1 MAMLRMTSVQEENPG
16 GAEEIFNA
24 VLVSA
29 MAGYGAMAVTAA
41 HDDDA
46 TTLVRT
52 VGTRMDA
59 AGAVVM
65 IALAH
70 PGASLLDL
78 IDQVGL
84 TSRPKVIPIAAS
96 KAKAKKHR
104 SDDLPSPESLALT
117 LLQGEDAGLLI
128 VAEAHA
134 LDQETLEDLLSLS
147 QVHLGDSRALQVLLA
162 GNDDL
167 NANLDRSAGQVRVK
181 RWTLDLCAQPAAQK
195 AIPAPTP
202 QPQPIPV
209 QPPSPTPSQA
219 PPPADRRPRHRQA
232 AFGLLLT
239 AAAATGWFAADRALT
254 EYAVAVSE
262 PPVIEAPLAEAS
274 PQPEPEPAPAP
285 IEPQAAIP
293 SPEPPPEIL
302 LSTDHGPMP
311 TLNPGDTIVV
321 QVESNADR
329 FVYCYYMDSFRQ
341 VSRIFPNRFQTDA
354 FVPAGQQVAIPP
366 GPEAERPF
374 NIRLDMASR
383 LEVITCLAS
392 STAID
397 GSGIDGTDID
407 DLTPI
412 PGLGLQDI
420 FDAFGKLAGTGACSQ
435 TMPINVVA
443 KVADQ

>member
-1 MAMLRMTSVQEENPG
+1 
-16 GAEEIFNA
+16 
-24 VLVSA
+24 
-29 MAGYGAMAVTAA
+29 
-41 HDDDA
+41 
-46 TTLVRT
+46 
-52 VGTRMDA
+52 
-59 AGAVVM
+59 
-65 IALAH
+65 
-70 PGASLLDL
+70 
-78 IDQVGL
+78 
-84 TSRPKVIPIAAS
+84 
-96 KAKAKKHR
+96 
-104 SDDLPSPESLALT
+104 LALT

-134 LDQETLEDLLSLS
+134 LDQEALEDLLSLS
-147 QVHLGDSRALQVLLA
+147 QVHLGDGRALQVLLA

-167 NANLDRSAGQVRVK
+167 NTNLDRSTGHVRVK
-181 RWTLDLCAQPAAQK
+181 RWTLEAPTQPAVQK
-195 AIPAPTP
+195 TIPAPKP

-209 QPPSPTPSQA
+209 QPPLPTLSQA
-219 PPPADRRPRHRQA
+219 PPPADQRPRHRHA

-254 EYAVAVSE
+254 EYSVAVPV
-262 PPVIEAPLAEAS
+262 PPTIESPLAEAS
-274 PQPEPEPAPAP
+274 AQPEPEPEPIPAHVQS
-285 IEPQAAIP
+285 QAEIP

-321 QVESNADR
+321 QAETSADR

-374 NIRLDMASR
+374 NIRLDMAGR

-397 GSGIDGTDID
+397 RSGIDGADID

-420 FDAFGKLAGTGACSQ
+420 FDAFGKLAGTGARSQ

-443 KVADQ
+443 KVAEQ

>member
-1 MAMLRMTSVQEENPG
+1 MSMLRMTSVQEENPG

-29 MAGYGAMAVTAA
+29 MAGYGAMAVAAA
-41 HDDDA
+41 HGDDA
-46 TTLVRT
+46 ATLART

-65 IALAH
+65 VAMAH
-70 PGASLLDL
+70 PGASLRDL
-78 IDQVGL
+78 IDQIGV
-84 TSRPKVIPIAAS
+84 TVRPKVIPIAAS
-96 KAKAKKHR
+96 KSKKAKTHR

-128 VAEAHA
+128 IIEAHA
-134 LDQETLEDLLSLS
+134 LDQDVLEDLLSLS
-147 QVHLGDSRALQVLLA
+147 QVHLGDGRALQVLLA

-167 NANLDRSAGQVRVK
+167 NANLDRITGQVRVK
-181 RWTLDLCAQPAAQK
+181 RWTLEPCAQPAVQK
-195 AIPAPTP
+195 AIPAPQP
-202 QPQPIPV
+202 KPQPIPTPA
-209 QPPSPTPSQA
+209 PPSAS
-219 PPPADRRPRHRQA
+219 RHPHHRHA

-254 EYAVAVSE
+254 EYSVAVSE
-262 PPVIEAPLAEAS
+262 PPAIEAPLAEAS
-274 PQPEPEPAPAP
+274 PQPEPEPEPAP
-285 IEPQAAIP
+285 VEPQAAIP

-311 TLNPGDTIVV
+311 TLNPGDTVVV
-321 QVESNADR
+321 QVETSADR

-374 NIRLDMASR
+374 NIRLDMAGR
-383 LEVITCLAS
+383 LEVIACLAS
-392 STAID
+392 PTALD
-397 GSGIDGTDID
+397 RSRIDGTEID

-412 PGLGLQDI
+412 PGLGLQDV
-420 FDAFGKLAGTGACSQ
+420 FDAFGKLAGTGARSQ
-435 TMPINVVA
+435 TMPINVAARVA
-443 KVADQ
+443 EQ

>member
-1 MAMLRMTSVQEENPG
+1 
-16 GAEEIFNA
+16 
-24 VLVSA
+24 
-29 MAGYGAMAVTAA
+29 
-41 HDDDA
+41 
-46 TTLVRT
+46 
-52 VGTRMDA
+52 
-59 AGAVVM
+59 M
-65 IALAH
+65 IAMAH
-70 PGASLLDL
+70 PGASLRDL

-84 TSRPKVIPIAAS
+84 TARPKVIPIAAAS
-96 KAKAKKHR
+96 KAKAKHW

-117 LLQGEDAGLLI
+117 LLQGEDAGLFI
-128 VAEAHA
+128 IAEAHA
-134 LDQETLEDLLSLS
+134 LDQDVLEDLLSLS
-147 QVHLGDSRALQVLLA
+147 QVHLGDGRALQVLLA

-167 NANLDRSAGQVRVK
+167 NTSLDRGTGQVRVK
-181 RWTLDLCAQPAAQK
+181 RWTLEARTQLAVQK
-195 AIPAPTP
+195 AIPAPKPQP

-209 QPPSPTPSQA
+209 QPPSPTPSPA
-219 PPPADRRPRHRQA
+219 PPPASRHPRRRHV

-254 EYAVAVSE
+254 EYSVAVPE
-262 PPVIEAPLAEAS
+262 PPTIEAPLAQAS
-274 PQPEPEPAPAP
+274 PQLEPEPEPAPIESQAP
-285 IEPQAAIP
+285 IQ

-311 TLNPGDTIVV
+311 TLNPGETIVV
-321 QVESNADR
+321 QVETNADR

-341 VSRIFPNRFQTDA
+341 VSRIFPNRFQPDA

-374 NIRLDMASR
+374 NIRLDMAGR

-397 GSGIDGTDID
+397 RSGIDGADID

-420 FDAFGKLAGTGACSQ
+420 FDAFGKLAGTGARSQ

-443 KVADQ
+443 KVPEE

>member
-1 MAMLRMTSVQEENPG
+1 MSMLRMTSVREENPG

-24 VLVSA
+24 MLVSA
-29 MAGYGAMAVTAA
+29 MAGYGALAVTAA
-41 HDDDA
+41 HGDDA
-46 TTLVRT
+46 ATLART

-65 IALAH
+65 VAMAH
-70 PGASLLDL
+70 PGASLRDL

-84 TSRPKVIPIAAS
+84 TARPKVIPI
-96 KAKAKKHR
+96 KAKHR

-128 VAEAHA
+128 VAEGHA
-134 LDQETLEDLLSLS
+134 LDQDVLEDLLSLS
-147 QVHLGDSRALQVLLA
+147 QVNLGDGRALQVLLA

-167 NANLDRSAGQVRVK
+167 NASLDLGTGQVRVK
-181 RWTLDLCAQPAAQK
+181 RWTLEPFAQPAVQK
-195 AIPAPTP
+195 AIPAPK
-202 QPQPIPV
+202 PQPIPV
-209 QPPSPTPSQA
+209 QAPSQA
-219 PPPADRRPRHRQA
+219 PSPASRHPRRRHA
-232 AFGLLLT
+232 AFALLLT

-254 EYAVAVSE
+254 EYSAAAPE
-262 PPVIEAPLAEAS
+262 PPTIASPLAEAS
-274 PQPEPEPAPAP
+274 PQPEPEPEPV
-285 IEPQAAIP
+285 EPQAAIP

-311 TLNPGDTIVV
+311 TLHPGETIVV
-321 QVESNADR
+321 QVETSADR

-374 NIRLDMASR
+374 NIRLDMAGR
-383 LEVITCLAS
+383 LEVIACLTS
-392 STAID
+392 PTSID
-397 GSGIDGTDID
+397 RSRIDGTEID

-420 FDAFGKLAGTGACSQ
+420 FDAFGKLAGTGARSQ

-443 KVADQ
+443 KVAEP

>member
-1 MAMLRMTSVQEENPG
+1 MSMLRMTSVQEENPG

-29 MAGYGAMAVTAA
+29 MAGYGAMAVAAA
-41 HDDDA
+41 HGDDA
-46 TTLVRT
+46 ATLART

-59 AGAVVM
+59 AGAIVM
-65 IALAH
+65 VAMAH
-70 PGASLLDL
+70 PGASLHDL
-78 IDQVGL
+78 IDQIGV
-84 TSRPKVIPIAAS
+84 TVRPKVIPIAAS
-96 KAKAKKHR
+96 KTKAKKHR

-134 LDQETLEDLLSLS
+134 LDQDVLEDLLSLS
-147 QVHLGDSRALQVLLA
+147 QVNLGDGRALQVLLA

-167 NANLDRSAGQVRVK
+167 NANLDRGAGQVRVK
-181 RWTLDLCAQPAAQK
+181 RWTLKPCTQPALQK
-195 AIPAPTP
+195 AIPAPKP
-202 QPQPIPV
+202 QPKPQPL
-209 QPPSPTPSQA
+209 PTPA
-219 PPPADRRPRHRQA
+219 PPPSDRRPRRHA
-232 AFGLLLT
+232 AFGMLLT

-254 EYAVAVSE
+254 EYSVAVPE
-262 PPVIEAPLAEAS
+262 PPTIESPLDEAS
-274 PQPEPEPAPAP
+274 TQPEPEPVPAP
-285 IEPQAAIP
+285 VEPQAEIP

-321 QVESNADR
+321 QVETSSDR

-374 NIRLDMASR
+374 NIRLDMAGR

-392 STAID
+392 SAAID
-397 GSGIDGTDID
+397 RSRIDGADID

-412 PGLGLQDI
+412 PGLGLQDV
-420 FDAFGKLAGTGACSQ
+420 FDAFGKLAGTGARSQ

-443 KVADQ
+443 RVAEQ

>member
-1 MAMLRMTSVQEENPG
+1 
-16 GAEEIFNA
+16 
-24 VLVSA
+24 
-29 MAGYGAMAVTAA
+29 
-41 HDDDA
+41 
-46 TTLVRT
+46 
-52 VGTRMDA
+52 
-59 AGAVVM
+59 VVM
-65 IALAH
+65 IAMAH
-70 PGASLLDL
+70 PGASLRDL
-78 IDQVGL
+78 IDQVGV
-84 TSRPKVIPIAAS
+84 TVRSKVIPIAAS
-96 KAKAKKHR
+96 KTKAKKHR

-134 LDQETLEDLLSLS
+134 LDQEALEDLLSLS
-147 QVHLGDSRALQVLLA
+147 QVNLGDGRALQVLLA

-167 NANLDRSAGQVRVK
+167 NTNLDHSTGQVRVK
-181 RWTLDLCAQPAAQK
+181 RWTLEAQPQPAVQK
-195 AIPAPTP
+195 AIPAPK
-202 QPQPIPV
+202 PQPIPV

-219 PPPADRRPRHRQA
+219 PSPAPRRPRRRYA

-254 EYAVAVSE
+254 EYSVAVPE
-262 PPVIEAPLAEAS
+262 PPTIESPLAEAS
-274 PQPEPEPAPAP
+274 AQPEPEPEPVPAP
-285 IEPQAAIP
+285 VEPQAEIP

-321 QVESNADR
+321 QVETSADR

-374 NIRLDMASR
+374 NIRLDMAGR

-397 GSGIDGTDID
+397 RNQIDGADID

-420 FDAFGKLAGTGACSQ
+420 FDAFGKLAGTGARSQ

-443 KVADQ
+443 KVGEQ

>member
-1 MAMLRMTSVQEENPG
+1 MAMLRMTSVREENPG
-16 GAEEIFNA
+16 GTEEIFNA

-29 MAGYGAMAVTAA
+29 MAGYGAMAVAAA

-46 TTLVRT
+46 ATLARA

-65 IALAH
+65 VAMAH
-70 PGASLLDL
+70 PGASLSDL
-78 IDQVGL
+78 IDQVGV
-84 TSRPKVIPIAAS
+84 TVRPKVIPIAAAS
-96 KAKAKKHR
+96 KTKAKHR

-134 LDQETLEDLLSLS
+134 LDQEALEDLLSLS
-147 QVHLGDSRALQVLLA
+147 QVNLGDGRALQVLLA

-167 NANLDRSAGQVRVK
+167 NTSLDRSTGQVRVK
-181 RWTLDLCAQPAAQK
+181 RWTLEPCAQPADQK
-195 AIPAPTP
+195 TIPAPKP

-209 QPPSPTPSQA
+209 QS
-219 PPPADRRPRHRQA
+219 PPAPQRPRRRYA

-239 AAAATGWFAADRALT
+239 AAATGWFAADRALT
-254 EYAVAVSE
+254 EYSVAVPE
-262 PPVIEAPLAEAS
+262 PPTIEAPLAEAS
-274 PQPEPEPAPAP
+274 PQPEPEPEPEPAP
-285 IEPQAAIP
+285 VEPQATIP

-321 QVESNADR
+321 QVETSSDR

-354 FVPAGQQVAIPP
+354 FVPARQDVSGGGCDRVWK
-366 GPEAERPF
+366 G
-374 NIRLDMASR
+374 L
-383 LEVITCLAS
+383 V
-392 STAID
+392 
-397 GSGIDGTDID
+397 GSV
-407 DLTPI
+407 
-412 PGLGLQDI
+412 
-420 FDAFGKLAGTGACSQ
+420 GAC
-435 TMPINVVA
+435 P
-443 KVADQ
+443 

>member
-1 MAMLRMTSVQEENPG
+1 
-16 GAEEIFNA
+16 
-24 VLVSA
+24 
-29 MAGYGAMAVTAA
+29 
-41 HDDDA
+41 
-46 TTLVRT
+46 
-52 VGTRMDA
+52 MDA

-65 IALAH
+65 IAMAH
-70 PGASLLDL
+70 PGASLRDL
-78 IDQVGL
+78 IDQVGV
-84 TSRPKVIPIAAS
+84 TVRPKVIPIAAS
-96 KAKAKKHR
+96 KTKVKKHR

-134 LDQETLEDLLSLS
+134 LDQEALEDLLSLS
-147 QVHLGDSRALQVLLA
+147 QVNLGDGRALQVLLA

-167 NANLDRSAGQVRVK
+167 NANLDRGTGQVRVK
-181 RWTLDLCAQPAAQK
+181 RWTLEPCTQPAVQK
-195 AIPAPTP
+195 AIPAPKSQP
-202 QPQPIPV
+202 KPQPIPTPA
-209 QPPSPTPSQA
+209 PPSAS
-219 PPPADRRPRHRQA
+219 RHPRHRHA

-254 EYAVAVSE
+254 EYSVAVPE
-262 PPVIEAPLAEAS
+262 PPTIESPLAEAS
-274 PQPEPEPAPAP
+274 AQPEPEPEPVPAP
-285 IEPQAAIP
+285 VEPQAAIP

-321 QVESNADR
+321 QVETNADR

-354 FVPAGQQVAIPP
+354 FVPAGQQVAVPP

-374 NIRLDMASR
+374 NIRLDMAGR

-397 GSGIDGTDID
+397 RSRIDGTDID

-412 PGLGLQDI
+412 PGLGLQDV
-420 FDAFGKLAGTGACSQ
+420 FDAFGKLAGTGARSQ

-443 KVADQ
+443 KVAEQ

>member
-1 MAMLRMTSVQEENPG
+1 MSMLRMTSVREENPG

-41 HDDDA
+41 HDDA
-46 TTLVRT
+46 TTLART

-65 IALAH
+65 IAMAH
-70 PGASLLDL
+70 PGASLRDL
-78 IDQVGL
+78 IDQVGV
-84 TSRPKVIPIAAS
+84 TVRPKVIPIAAS
-96 KAKAKKHR
+96 KTKAKKHR
-104 SDDLPSPESLALT
+104 SDDLPSPESLAMT

-134 LDQETLEDLLSLS
+134 LDQEALEDLLSLS
-147 QVHLGDSRALQVLLA
+147 QVHLGDGRALQVLLA
-162 GNDDL
+162 GSDDL
-167 NANLDRSAGQVRVK
+167 NANLDRSTGQVRVK
-181 RWTLDLCAQPAAQK
+181 RWTLEARPQPAVQK
-195 AIPAPTP
+195 AIPAPTA
-202 QPQPIPV
+202 QPQ
-209 QPPSPTPSQA
+209 PTPSQA
-219 PPPADRRPRHRQA
+219 PLPTDPRPRRRYA

-254 EYAVAVSE
+254 EYSVAVPE
-262 PPVIEAPLAEAS
+262 PPSIEAPLAEAS
-274 PQPEPEPAPAP
+274 PQPEPAPVP
-285 IEPQAAIP
+285 IEPQAEIP

-321 QVESNADR
+321 QVETNADR
-329 FVYCYYMDSFRQ
+329 FIYCYYMDSFRQ

-374 NIRLDMASR
+374 NIRLDMAGR

-392 STAID
+392 STAVD
-397 GSGIDGTDID
+397 RSRIDGTDID

-420 FDAFGKLAGTGACSQ
+420 FDAFGKLAGTGARSQ

-443 KVADQ
+443 KVAEQ